1 MTNYPNHPYAPAQ
14 PQQRWKPTVLFWIVA
29 AVVLLLVILFAFAGG
44 LGAVLAILGLVALLT
59 GLYVFLF
66 KRRSWV
72 GLPHRKSGGLV
83 AVAGFAAFILG
94 AGVVGATAAPRVDA
108 DKATLVSPVKESATV
123 TPTRTPAPTATNP
136 ANSICSTAAATQKYN
151 SQTLICTM
159 GADQHL
165 VWMTEAD
172 SKRVLAEKAAADKA
186 AAEKAAAEQAA
197 AEKAAAEKA
206 AAEKAAADQAAA
218 EKAAADKAVAD
229 QAAQAAAAQAA
240 AEQAARDA
248 AARRVAPAP
257 AAPAPVAP
265 APAAPSA
272 YFGSCADA
280 KAAGAA
286 PLYSGQPGYRAALD
300 RDRDGVACES

>member
-1 MTNYPNHPYAPAQ
+1 MTDYPDNPYAPARSQ
-14 PQQRWKPTVLFWIVA
+14 PRWKPTVLFWIVA
-29 AVVLLLVILFAFAGG
+29 AVLLLLLIPFALVGG
-44 LGAVLAILGLVALLT
+44 LGMVLFILGLAALLT
-59 GLYVFLF
+59 GLYAFLF

-72 GLPHRKSGGLV
+72 GLPHRRSGALV
-83 AVAGFAAFILG
+83 AVSGFVARILG
-94 AGVVGATAAPRVDA
+94 VGVVGATAAPRVETDN
-108 DKATLVSPVKESATV
+108 ATLVSPVKESATV
-123 TPTRTPAPTATNP
+123 APTPTPTPTATNP

-206 AAEKAAADQAAA
+206 AAEQAAAEQAAA
-218 EKAAADKAVAD
+218 EKAAADKAVAE

-248 AARRVAPAP
+248 AARQV
-257 AAPAPVAP
+257 APAPVAP
-265 APAAPSA
+265 AVPAPVAPSA

-286 PLYSGQPGYRAALD
+286 PLYSGQPGYRAGLD

>member
-1 MTNYPNHPYAPAQ
+1 MTNYSNHPYAPAQ

-29 AVVLLLVILFAFAGG
+29 AVLLLLLIPFAVVGGVGMVLF
-44 LGAVLAILGLVALLT
+44 ILGLAALLT
-59 GLYVFLF
+59 GLYAFLF

-83 AVAGFAAFILG
+83 AVSGFVALILG
-94 AGVVGATAAPRVDA
+94 AGVVGATAAPRVET
-108 DKATLVSPVKESATV
+108 DKATLVSPVTESATA
-123 TPTRTPAPTATNP
+123 TPTPTPTATNP
-136 ANSICSTAAATQKYN
+136 VTSTCTTAAATQKYS

-159 GADQHL
+159 GADQRL

-197 AEKAAAEKA
+197 AAQAAAEKA

-218 EKAAADKAVAD
+218 QQAAAE
-229 QAAQAAAAQAA
+229 QAAAAQAAAQAA

-248 AARRVAPAP
+248 AARQAVPAPAP
-257 AAPAPVAP
+257 AAPAPSSVYYANC
-265 APAAPSA
+265 AA
-272 YFGSCADA
+272 A

-286 PLYSGQPGYRAALD
+286 PLYAGQPGYRPAMD
-300 RDRDGVACES
+300 GDSDGVACER